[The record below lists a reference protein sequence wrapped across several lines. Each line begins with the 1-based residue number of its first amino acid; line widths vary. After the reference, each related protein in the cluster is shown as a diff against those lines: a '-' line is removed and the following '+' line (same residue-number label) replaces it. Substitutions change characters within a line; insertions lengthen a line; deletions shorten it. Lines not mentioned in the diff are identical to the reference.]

1 MKNQARRASFV
12 FWYFRLVFDR
22 APLRLSHIPWPQE
35 VRAFAKR

>member
-1 MKNQARRASFV
+1 VADCQSAAGFHP
-12 FWYFRLVFDR
+12 